1 MVRKSDATF
10 DRCFV
15 MRRHV
20 ITSSTY
26 ENNRLCEY
34 QEWRKSVRYSQH
46 GAGCILSDNGN
57 CQEWLD
63 FEDDDQ
69 VFHRH
74 YVVLDIAKF
83 QVEIYKEQPS
93 NRVGRK
99 FFYSAFIVFT
109 YISEHWFR

>member
-1 MVRKSDATF
+1 MKKSDTTF

-26 ENNRLCEY
+26 ENSRLYEY
-34 QEWRKSVRYSQH
+34 QEWRKSVRDSHH
-46 GAGCILSDNGN
+46 GAGCIFSDNGN

-83 QVEIYKEQPS
+83 QVQIYKEQPT
-93 NRVGRK
+93 NKVGRK
-99 FFYSAFIVFT
+99 YFHLSFSVVA
-109 YISEHWFR
+109 YISEH